1 MLKNIVWI
9 WLMIMAVACSQKP
22 APAPQDIMALKEMNE
37 LVSVEYVVN
46 KIIKAS
52 DDKTW
57 YKVGDRKILMTCQA
71 TLKAGIDFSKLDANK
86 TVINGKSINLTL
98 PHATLFS
105 LSIRPEDITV
115 AYQDVSMFRSGFSVQ
130 EKDQLASQAEAQIKA
145 SVDSL
150 GILQTAETNA
160 SLFVS
165 NFLRQLGY
173 EKISIQ
179 FSNDSPSPQKLN

>member
-1 MLKNIVWI
+1 MLRQVILLLFAFTI
-9 WLMIMAVACSQKP
+9 AACAGEKQP
-22 APAPQDIMALKEMNE
+22 PPQTILALKEMNE

-57 YKVGDRKILMTCQA
+57 YKFGDRKILMTCEA
-71 TLKAGIDFSKLDANK
+71 TLKAGIDLSKIDDTK
-86 TVINGKSINLTL
+86 TQIEGKSIHLIL

-105 LSIRPEDITV
+105 VNIQPEHIKVAYEDISV
-115 AYQDVSMFRSGFSVQ
+115 FRSAFSAQ
-130 EKDQLASQAEAQIKA
+130 EKNELAIQAETQIRA
-145 SVDSL
+145 SADSL

-173 EKISIQ
+173 EQINIR
-179 FSNDSPSPQKLN
+179 FGENTPAPKLN